1 MFYSIESA
9 SPAGVGAGR
18 WRNLPRLR
26 AVLWSCSS
34 AVSTG
39 LGLWRRLGSVVVV
52 GPPYA
57 GKAAFVKQLLE
68 QRAWRRTRYTGG
80 RDDDPLK
87 AGVGGRR
94 LRLVQRISAQ

>member
-9 SPAGVGAGR
+9 SPAGWGPVIGVVF
-18 WRNLPRLR
+18 LSRLR

-39 LGLWRRLGSVVVV
+39 LGLRVWLVSMVVV

-57 GKAAFVKQLLE
+57 GKATFVKQLLE
-68 QRAWRRTRYTGG
+68 QRAWRH
-80 RDDDPLK
+80 
-87 AGVGGRR
+87 
-94 LRLVQRISAQ
+94 I